1 MLENVEYVVFK
12 HSKYMYLCVVLLV
25 GSTWWYVKTPHVNT
39 AIKYLAEGL
48 LIVSIQIL
56 ICQEITYLS
65 VISFVVV
72 NNQ

>member
-1 MLENVEYVVFK
+1 M
-12 HSKYMYLCVVLLV
+12 CVYFICN
-25 GSTWWYVKTPHVNT
+25 TQWYIKILHVNI

-48 LIVSIQIL
+48 LIVSVQTL
-56 ICQEITYLS
+56 ICQEISYSS

>member
-1 MLENVEYVVFK
+1 MFT
-12 HSKYMYLCVVLLV
+12 HSKCMYICVFLLV
-25 GSTWWYVKTPHVNT
+25 GNTWWYIKTLHVNI

-56 ICQEITYLS
+56 ICQEITYS
-65 VISFVVV
+65 SAISFVVM